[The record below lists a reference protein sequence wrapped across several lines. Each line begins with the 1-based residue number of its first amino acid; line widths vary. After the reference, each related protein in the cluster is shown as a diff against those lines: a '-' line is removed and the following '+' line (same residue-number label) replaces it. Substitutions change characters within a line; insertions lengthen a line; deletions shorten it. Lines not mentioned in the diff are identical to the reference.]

1 MPKKNRLALDIFSN
15 KDEKMLGSGV
25 NNIEKLWKTIRE
37 LEKQLR
43 KLTEIRKQ
51 VNENTVD
58 RGPLPRPYLGYTPLY
73 PKIKNASVACSL
85 M

>member
-1 MPKKNRLALDIFSN
+1 M
-15 KDEKMLGSGV
+15 SGI
-25 NNIEKLWKTIRE
+25 NIDKLWKTIRE

-43 KLTEIRKQ
+43 RMTELKTHMNGNYYNCVRH
-51 VNENTVD
+51 
-58 RGPLPRPYLGYTPLY
+58 RALPHPYLGYTPLY